1 MAYARVRAHNT
12 WEAAPGLRRQKSPVT
27 LATARTRCAARSVLN
42 LPCLQSEHCRRG
54 NSEPTLRRHPRCRR
68 TISQAG
74 ARSRSFHGKRAPVS
88 LAANCN
94 ILGQDVTPRPRFAQ
108 DCRPLLARQEARGDA
123 RHQGHPREGLV
134 LTAYVRPGFSGA
146 CPLAGCSPPRSHT
159 NHPVATASRPPLK
172 TQRLAMP
179 NPALLKPQTART
191 LRRAGGPAT
200 RRRPR
205 AVTRGHDEQA
215 RSRAGVLPAGRSARD
230 DRCR

>member
-1 MAYARVRAHNT
+1 MLGARRELRTAYARVRAHNT

-54 NSEPTLRRHPRCRR
+54 NSEPILRRHPRCRR

-94 ILGQDVTPRPRFAQ
+94 ILGQDVTPRPRFAR

-123 RHQGHPREGLV
+123 RHEGHQREGLV
-134 LTAYVRPGFSGA
+134 LPPTFGPA
-146 CPLAGCSPPRSHT
+146 LAAPAPWRAAPSAIAHQSPPR
-159 NHPVATASRPPLK
+159 NGEPAAA
-172 TQRLAMP
+172 Q
-179 NPALLKPQTART
+179 NPTPGHAQSGPAQAADGEDSTAR
-191 LRRAGGPAT
+191 RRASDP
-200 RRRPR
+200 P
-205 AVTRGHDEQA
+205 
-215 RSRAGVLPAGRSARD
+215 PP
-230 DRCR
+230 